1 MYKSLG
7 HNSFSE
13 KTHESS
19 KIVVFTNEFLQDLV
33 FVFFK
38 NKRNRV
44 GLKNKGLF
52 LLFVFIYE
60 YTTSTGFFP
69 PFSCVFR
76 ILIGDSFVYLFTAR
90 RIRKIKDSF
99 SPLFSV
105 YLYTNIKLLFL

>member
-1 MYKSLG
+1 MCKSLG

-76 ILIGDSFVYLFTAR
+76 ILIGDSFFFFYRPEDPKNKGLFFT
-90 RIRKIKDSF
+90 SF
-99 SPLFSV
+99 FCLPLHQ
-105 YLYTNIKLLFL
+105 Y